1 MHVAT
6 VLIFLSLC
14 SSLALPVPVDRSVQ
28 ARDEREISI
37 DELESQLEEIENHIN
52 AVRTKVKEEAQNE
65 KVDGIKEAS
74 PTPSNERTSERK
86 TEAEEASKTSAS
98 PTTIPTAREREPETK
113 TPTPLITKFEAET
126 VKPSR
131 PLKTEEEVKHSNKE
145 VTVIS
150 VNKISN
156 EGKKVAPVG
165 EQKELEEETDKKK
178 EKFEDTKKIEV
189 KAVTNDKMEEEEA
202 ALEGEDRK
210 TPGKDFVVTKITEKT
225 KKLSGKSMANDGVDE
240 EEADLESER
249 QTGGSITVEKVST
262 DKNSAK
268 LSTKV
273 EKATIEVEKI
283 SSSSTPSKNTQK
295 ATVVKV
301 ERVPSRGAVEAKRS
315 PVEQEDEEDEDL
327 KEDKVQTLTDGEKEI
342 TIKVE
347 KLSAKESPS
356 EKKTTIMVQKTG
368 SLTDQTKS
376 EASVKKVAEKPVVK
390 SMVRDEPH
398 KGKITESAVKKSEIP
413 VVKEETLEE
422 TEEEDLNSSENKE
435 KHAAVMDERRSHDE
449 SQKTDEEIELELEG
463 GQDKEERKS
472 EKGQTDEQKVAH
484 DLDKALKA
492 ERNREEEKPITAQ
505 SAKPTTPSETTG
517 IAKVQKVEKDKGRQT
532 IEVKRDEAYKE
543 RDIFEDETASE
554 EEDSKR
560 VLSDEEM
567 ELAELAQN
575 AKNVDD
581 KEGKEPVTEKP
592 TISTPKEIV
601 VTVNKIPKVT
611 AQVIK
616 EKSKMP
622 LSKEVTKKEEKKL
635 KEELQNEQE
644 QEKAA
649 AQPVIVKVEKLGN
662 SPGTKPKQEE
672 KKTVS
677 KEALQ
682 EAELEDEA
690 EA

>member
-65 KVDGIKEAS
+65 KVDAIKEAS

-165 EQKELEEETDKKK
+165 EEEELEEENDKKK

-210 TPGKDFVVTKITEKT
+210 TPGKDFVVKKITEKT
-225 KKLSGKSMANDGVDE
+225 KKLSGKSMANDEVDE

-262 DKNSAK
+262 EKNSAK

-376 EASVKKVAEKPVVK
+376 EVSVKKVAEKPFVK

-413 VVKEETLEE
+413 V
-422 TEEEDLNSSENKE
+422 
-435 KHAAVMDERRSHDE
+435 
-449 SQKTDEEIELELEG
+449 KTDEEIELELEG

-517 IAKVQKVEKDKGRQT
+517 IATVQKVEKDKGRQT

-611 AQVIK
+611 AQVIN

-662 SPGTKPKQEE
+662 RPGTKPKQEE